1 MICSLS
7 AGRPIGRREESM
19 TKVRPAERLR
29 PPVFVDRETGAAE
42 LCVSTETWDAMVLT
56 GELPPAT
63 VHLRTRL
70 PRWRWSVI
78 ERWLDGDRRPPS
90 QDESAE
96 APPPESPF
104 VAALRVRNDNGP
116 KAKGRG

>member
-1 MICSLS
+1 MNKL
-7 AGRPIGRREESM
+7 
-19 TKVRPAERLR
+19 RPAERMR

-56 GELPPAT
+56 GELPPPA

-78 ERWLDGDRRPPS
+78 ERWLDGDRRPTS
-90 QDESAE
+90 QDEGE
-96 APPPESPF
+96 ATTPLVESPF
-104 VAALRVRNDNGP
+104 VAALRNDNHHGK
-116 KAKGRG
+116 KAQSRS

>member
-1 MICSLS
+1 
-7 AGRPIGRREESM
+7 M
-19 TKVRPAERLR
+19 TKVRPTERMR

-70 PRWRWSVI
+70 PRWR
-78 ERWLDGDRRPPS
+78 
-90 QDESAE
+90 
-96 APPPESPF
+96 
-104 VAALRVRNDNGP
+104 
-116 KAKGRG
+116 